1 MRAAVVL
8 FVESE
13 SGGDPIDLAAL
24 VSAALW
30 QDGTKT
36 DGLTVT
42 LNGNPHHIRVHQ
54 VMEAGQAMG
63 NGYLWTEVTSKAF
76 PRVAIDE
83 MEAEVGA

>member
-13 SGGDPIDLAAL
+13 SGGDPIDLAGL

-30 QDGTKT
+30 QNGVKT
-36 DGLTVT
+36 DGLTAT
-42 LNGNPHHIRVHQ
+42 LHGAEHRITVHQ
-54 VMEAGQAMG
+54 VMEAGLAMG

-76 PRVAIDE
+76 PRT
-83 MEAEVGA
+83 EAPHGVD

>member
-30 QDGTKT
+30 QNGTKT
-36 DGLTVT
+36 DGLVASLQGVEHRITV
-42 LNGNPHHIRVHQ
+42 RD
-54 VMEAGQAMG
+54 VMEAGLAMG
-63 NGYLWTEVTSKAF
+63 NGYLWAEVTSKAF
-76 PRVAIDE
+76 PRTDAT
-83 MEAEVGA
+83 A